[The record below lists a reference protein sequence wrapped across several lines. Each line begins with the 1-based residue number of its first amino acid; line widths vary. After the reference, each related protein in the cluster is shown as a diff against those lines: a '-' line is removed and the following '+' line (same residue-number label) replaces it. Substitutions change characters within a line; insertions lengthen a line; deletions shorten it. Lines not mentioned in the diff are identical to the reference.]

1 MTIACFQ
8 IAGISEWFRER
19 LKRSVRYCRP
29 RGPRC
34 WRCRMVRPS
43 GPAARELPPFLMARE
58 TMKTEKGLRLW
69 LSRWDPVM
77 ERLSLRVS
85 GVCA

>member
-1 MTIACFQ
+1 
-8 IAGISEWFRER
+8 
-19 LKRSVRYCRP
+19 
-29 RGPRC
+29 
-34 WRCRMVRPS
+34 MVRPS